1 MFLDKVEM
9 VIEICLRMGLNNFNT
24 VKCCYMLNSEMKDM
38 DVNYLYWQNQ
48 ESLSFLDLSM
58 I

>member
-24 VKCCYMLNSEMKDM
+24 VKCCYMLNSGMKAM
-38 DVNYLYWQNQ
+38 DVKYSYWQNHV
-48 ESLSFLDLSM
+48 SLSCS
-58 I
+58 